1 MKKGKTVSFV
11 TSGALAAAAFAGLFT
26 GSAQAAIP
34 TTGGIG
40 SSTSPSQLAAGIN
53 ASSVLN
59 ESHAGKH
66 DCKGKNECKGQGGC
80 KTESNSCKGQN
91 ACKGKGGCGGA
102 SEEDAVH

>member
-26 GSAQAAIP
+26 GSAQAATP
-34 TTGGIG
+34 MTGGIG
-40 SSTSPSQLAAGIN
+40 GSTSPSQLAAGVN

-59 ESHAGKH
+59 ENQAGKH

-80 KTESNSCKGQN
+80 KANGNCKGQN
-91 ACKGKGGCGGA
+91 ACKGKGGCNGTP
-102 SEEDAVH
+102 EEEAVH